1 MNTSIERSYIIANR
15 TSLSETAGGDYIHC
29 KEMDCVDQ
37 NDSYIEEFFSMP
49 CSKRMFAMSLACPST
64 IVEDYISSTIDTL
77 ISIGP
82 SYYAFISRVLASTGE
97 DFFLYG
103 YDIYNPSVVS
113 IYLKSNSDLL
123 FFINNL
129 SSSLL
134 GLESIN
140 SLDIECYQDLDDLAE
155 SLYITANTKRQDAVS
170 LIQLEDQLYA
180 RFFEP
185 EVDLIRGRV
194 IFSLS

>member
-1 MNTSIERSYIIANR
+1 MNSSIERSYISANR
-15 TSLSETAGGDYIHC
+15 TSLSETAGGDYIQC
-29 KEMDCVDQ
+29 KDMSFVDQ
-37 NDSYIEEFFSMP
+37 NDSHMKELFSLP
-49 CSKRMFAMSLACPST
+49 CSKKMFSMNLAFPPT
-64 IVEDYISSTIDTL
+64 IVEEYISSTIDTL

-82 SYYAFISRVLASTGE
+82 SYYAYMSKVLALAGE
-97 DFFLYG
+97 DFFLHEF
-103 YDIYNPSVVS
+103 DIYNPSAVS
-113 IYLKSNSDLL
+113 MYLKSNSDLL
-123 FFINNL
+123 IFINNL

-134 GLESIN
+134 CLESIN
-140 SLDIECYQDLDDLAE
+140 SLDIECYQDPDDLAE
-155 SLYITANTKRQDAVS
+155 SLYITANTKRQDADS